1 MVFDNDELN
10 RLYRFAFSLTNAE
23 ANAYDLLQSALTKYL
38 KSNTAKPSGD
48 DRLRYMRTT
57 IRNLFIDQYR
67 KEQRHPHQAIESVDA
82 LISIDMPGPE
92 DVLIESEQIVQ
103 ILDGLNPSER
113 DLLHL
118 WALEEYTA
126 REIAAQ
132 LDCPR
137 GTVLSRIHRLR
148 KKIQNMPKAKTAGGG
163 LLT

>member
-1 MVFDNDELN
+1 MFNNDELN

-23 ANAYDLLQSALTKYL
+23 ANAYDLLQSALANYL
-38 KSNTAKPSGD
+38 KSRTAKLSGD

-67 KEQRHPHQAIESVDA
+67 KEQRHPHQEIESVDA
-82 LISIDMPGPE
+82 LISIETPSPE
-92 DVLIESEQIVQ
+92 DVLIESEQIVD

-113 DLLHL
+113 ELVHL

-126 REIAAQ
+126 KEIAEQ

-148 KKIQNMPKAKTAGGG
+148 KKIQNMPKAKAVGEGY
-163 LLT
+163 